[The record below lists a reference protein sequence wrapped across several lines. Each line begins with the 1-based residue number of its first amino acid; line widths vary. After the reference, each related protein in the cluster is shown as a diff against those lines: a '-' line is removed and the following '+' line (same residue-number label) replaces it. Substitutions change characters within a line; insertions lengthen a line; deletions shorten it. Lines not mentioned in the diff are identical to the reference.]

1 MSFKRIFAA
10 IVLVFSAV
18 SIAFTPTA
26 QQIEQFKKLPKSQQQ
41 ALAKQYGINL
51 SDISGGT
58 STNPTQMQNPSSP
71 SVFPRELDEEELE
84 PRDPLEPVVEEL
96 EPFGYELFSGE
107 PTSFAPTELQ
117 LVPNDYVIASG
128 DTVTISL
135 YGKESATHMVMVDRE
150 GRLSIPEFT
159 PVSVVGLTY
168 AELKQVITEKVRNE
182 AIGLSAFVSMAELRS
197 IQVLIV
203 GEAYRP
209 GSYTLSP
216 LSSVTNAL
224 FASGGVTKI
233 ASLRNIEVKRQGNT
247 IAVMDLYD
255 LLLKGDSSGDVTLQS
270 GDVVFIPSVGPQVK
284 VEGQVKR
291 PAIFELKEGDT
302 AGSLI
307 QMFGGFKEG
316 AFLQRVQVNR
326 VLNNAVKSVISVNFS
341 ENQIQYAPQGGDE
354 IKVQAVN
361 DEVVDSV
368 SLIGAVARP
377 GNYQWFEG
385 ATLKSYIADPRSDL
399 LPQADLGYSIIVRE
413 SKQLGKIEVLQF
425 SLSDALNSKSI
436 PLQKNDEVFIFS
448 RFNSQEQEESALKNL
463 AMSAQ
468 EQELQESVK
477 LWHLYKRR
485 QFENKV
491 SFEQDIQDIQ
501 NKSADNKKE
510 TDKDSKDAEKEE
522 NTENQEIEEKSYIP
536 TVFGRETLLAPVLAQ
551 LEYQSSSSSES
562 QIIEVLGQVR
572 FPGIYPI
579 SNDMSAS
586 DAISAAGGLLES
598 AYTEFA
604 EISREQGDGQ
614 VAHIKVPLTSEGIES
629 SIHSRDVLNIL
640 MKPNWQVSYR
650 VTLKGEV
657 VFPGEY
663 IVKRGETLFSLLN
676 RAGGLT
682 EYAEPRAAVF
692 TREAIKEQ
700 ERKQLARLS
709 DELRKDIAAKS
720 FQKSIGAN
728 SSLSY
733 SDANRLLK
741 DLANV
746 KALGRLIIDL
756 PNIVSQV
763 DSLVLQDGDALYVPG
778 KRESISIIGEVNYSS
793 SHLFKSGTSIEEY
806 ITLSG
811 GLRDRADAEKIYV
824 IKANGAVF
832 IPNRNSWF
840 AVNHDT
846 ELEAGDTIVV
856 PMDAS
861 HLDNLTLWST
871 ATQIFYQLG
880 VGVAAIARL

>member
-10 IVLVFSAV
+10 ILLMFSAV

-51 SDISGGT
+51 SDVSGGGLN
-58 STNPTQMQNPSSP
+58 NPTQMQNSSTP
-71 SVFPRELDEEELE
+71 SVFPRQPDEDDKA
-84 PRDPLEPVVEEL
+84 PRDPLEPIVEEL

-128 DTVTISL
+128 DTVTINL

-150 GRLSIPEFT
+150 GRLNIPEFR

-168 AELKQVITEKVRNE
+168 AELKQVIAEKVKNE

-209 GSYTLSP
+209 GTYTLSP

-224 FASGGVTKI
+224 FSTGGVTKI

-255 LLLKGDSSGDVTLQS
+255 LLLKGDSSDDITLQS

-284 VEGQVKR
+284 VGGQVKR

-302 AGSLI
+302 AESLT

-341 ENQIQYAPQGGDE
+341 ESEVDYIPQGGDE

-361 DEVVDSV
+361 DDVVDSV

-385 ATLKSYIADPRSDL
+385 ATLKSYIEDPRTDL

-413 SKQLGKIEVLQF
+413 SEELGKIEVLQF
-425 SLSDALNSKSI
+425 SLSEALNSKGI

-468 EQELQESVK
+468 EQELQKSVK

-491 SFEQDIQDIQ
+491 SFQQEEKDTQ
-501 NKSADNKKE
+501 NKSTENNKE
-510 TDKDSKDAEKEE
+510 TEKDKEVELEE
-522 NTENQEIEEKSYIP
+522 DTENQEINENIYVP

-579 SNDMSAS
+579 SKDMKAS

-604 EISREQGDGQ
+604 EITREQGDGQ

-629 SIHSRDVLNIL
+629 SINSRDVLNVL

-657 VFPGEY
+657 TFPGEY
-663 IVKRGETLFSLLN
+663 IVKRGETLYSLLN

-756 PNIVSQV
+756 PNIVSQA

-840 AVNHDT
+840 AINHDT

-856 PMDAS
+856 PMDSS